1 MNEKVTKFY
10 EAVSADSA
18 LRDELQAVTDGIEL
32 HVEVE
37 GRDDLAKA
45 IADFATAHGF
55 DLAAD
60 DLIVEPVSEGE
71 LSEDELAVVA
81 GGWVHDYG
89 FGVEECDCPTTGS
102 GIFTPKIEPGQCAPW
117 GRS

>member
-10 EAVSADSA
+10 EAISADGA

-32 HVEVE
+32 HVEV
-37 GRDDLAKA
+37 
-45 IADFATAHGF
+45 
-55 DLAAD
+55 
-60 DLIVEPVSEGE
+60 EGE

-89 FGVEECDCPTTGS
+89 FGIEECDCPTTGN
-102 GIFTPKIEPGQCAPW
+102 GIFTPKLEPGQCAPW